1 MSTPVSSSI
10 ETPPIPV
17 VRSSP
22 AVKGLYQRAYHQLRR
37 RQLVVMCFGIILIY
51 LLVAVLG
58 ALDWLPDYQTRVG
71 GDYEPP
77 SLSVAKILGTDIFG
91 RSVLYKILA
100 GTQTAMVIGFLVTVI
115 SLPVGITF
123 GALAG
128 FYGGLVDVGVVWL
141 YTVISSV
148 PSILMV
154 IAISYVLGKGLVAIC
169 IAMGSLGWV
178 QLCRLMRGEFL
189 KHRNREYVL
198 AARAFGA
205 SDARII
211 VAHLLPNTLHLA
223 IITGS
228 LQVLGAI
235 KSEVIL
241 TFLGVGIQDGSSWGT
256 MISDATGE
264 LVQGIWWPLVGVVLA
279 MFSIIYALNV
289 VSDALRDALDPKL
302 GDN

>member
-1 MSTPVSSSI
+1 MSTPASSSI
-10 ETPPIPV
+10 EVPIESANAP
-17 VRSSP
+17 S
-22 AVKGLYQRAYHQLRR
+22 VKGLYQRAY
-37 RQLVVMCFGIILIY
+37 RQLIQRKLVVVCFGIILVY

-71 GDYEPP
+71 SDYEPP

-100 GTQTAMVIGFLVTVI
+100 GTQTAMVIGFLVTAI

-189 KHRNREYVL
+189 KT
-198 AARAFGA
+198 
-205 SDARII
+205 SQ
-211 VAHLLPNTLHLA
+211 P
-223 IITGS
+223 
-228 LQVLGAI
+228 
-235 KSEVIL
+235 
-241 TFLGVGIQDGSSWGT
+241 
-256 MISDATGE
+256 
-264 LVQGIWWPLVGVVLA
+264 
-279 MFSIIYALNV
+279 
-289 VSDALRDALDPKL
+289 
-302 GDN
+302 